1 MKVYAYLIILGLT
14 VSVWACQPSQQATEE
29 ETAAVEK
36 TEEEAAPEKPSY
48 PADSMAADG
57 SASFHGFRI
66 DEGGVVS
73 SEEALAML
81 AEKGEITGVKVSGN
95 VDQVCQMRGCWMDM
109 SIAEGEQMHVRF
121 KDYGFFVPK
130 DASGKIAI
138 VEGRLYA
145 DTVSVADMRH
155 KAEDGGMDP
164 EEAAKKY
171 TEPQAQLAFEA
182 TGVIIKD
189 QEGK

>member
-1 MKVYAYLIILGLT
+1 MKVYAYLLVL
-14 VSVWACQPSQQATEE
+14 SLAFAAWACQPSEQKTEEATE
-29 ETAAVEK
+29 EK
-36 TEEEAAPEKPSY
+36 TEEVTEEKSAY
-48 PADSMAADG
+48 PADSVAAD
-57 SASFHGFRI
+57 SSMSFHGFRI
-66 DEGGVVS
+66 DGEGVIS

-81 AEKGEITGVKVSGN
+81 EEKGELAGIKVSGN

-109 SIAEGEQMHVRF
+109 SLVEGKQVHVRF
-121 KDYGFFVPK
+121 NNGNLSTRIGGYKEAVILE
-130 DASGKIAI
+130 SH
-138 VEGRLYA
+138 VE
-145 DTVSVADMRH
+145 DIRH

>member
-1 MKVYAYLIILGLT
+1 MKVYAYLLVL
-14 VSVWACQPSQQATEE
+14 SLAFAAWACQPSEQKTEE
-29 ETAAVEK
+29 APEEK
-36 TEEEAAPEKPSY
+36 TEEVTEEKSAY
-48 PADSMAADG
+48 PADSVAAD
-57 SASFHGFRI
+57 SSMSFHGFRI
-66 DEGGVVS
+66 DGEGVIS

-81 AEKGEITGVKVSGN
+81 EEKGELAGIKVSGN

-109 SIAEGEQMHVRF
+109 SLVEGKQVHVRF
-121 KDYGFFVPK
+121 KDYGFFVPT

-145 DTVSVADMRH
+145 DTVSVEDIRH